1 MPQLDTSTFA
11 SQLFWL
17 CICFFTMLFIMSK
30 IIIPK
35 IADILEQRQRK
46 IDSYLNKAYQIK
58 LQAEEALKK
67 YQDAL
72 TDATQKANAS
82 LAETQNELN
91 KLVEKKQQDLDLRL
105 HKKIMEGEAEIEQS
119 REDALNKVKSISEE
133 LALEIIKKIG
143 IDGINKTDIKNAIK
157 DAEGQ

>member
-91 KLVEKKQQDLDLRL
+91 QLVEKKQQDLDLRL
-105 HKKIMEGEAEIEQS
+105 HKKIMEGEAEIEQN

>member
-91 KLVEKKQQDLDLRL
+91 QLVEKKQQD
-105 HKKIMEGEAEIEQS
+105 
-119 REDALNKVKSISEE
+119 
-133 LALEIIKKIG
+133 
-143 IDGINKTDIKNAIK
+143 
-157 DAEGQ
+157 

>member
-72 TDATQKANAS
+72 ADATQKANAS

-91 KLVEKKQQDLDLRL
+91 MLIEKKQHNLDLHL

-133 LALEIIKKIG
+133 LALDIIKKIG
-143 IDGINKTDIKNAIK
+143 IEGISKADIKNAIK
-157 DAEGQ
+157 NAEGQ

>member
-91 KLVEKKQQDLDLRL
+91 QLVEKKQQDLDLRL

>member
-91 KLVEKKQQDLDLRL
+91 QLVEKKQQDLDLRL

-133 LALEIIKKIG
+133 LALEIIKKIR

>member
-58 LQAEEALKK
+58 LQADEALKK

>member
-91 KLVEKKQQDLDLRL
+91 NLVEKKQQALDLRL

-143 IDGINKTDIKNAIK
+143 KDGINKTDIKNAIK

>member
-91 KLVEKKQQDLDLRL
+91 QLVEKKQQDLDLRL

-143 IDGINKTDIKNAIK
+143 IDGINKTDIKIAIK

>member
-58 LQAEEALKK
+58 LQAEEALTK

-91 KLVEKKQQDLDLRL
+91 QLVEKKQQDLDLRL

>member
-72 TDATQKANAS
+72 ADATQKANAS
-82 LAETQNELN
+82 LVETQNELN
-91 KLVEKKQQDLDLRL
+91 TLIEKKQQDLDLRL

-133 LALEIIKKIG
+133 LALDIIKKIG
-143 IDGINKTDIKNAIK
+143 INGISKTDIKNAIK
-157 DAEGQ
+157 DTEGQ

>member
-91 KLVEKKQQDLDLRL
+91 QLVEKKQQDLDLRL

-143 IDGINKTDIKNAIK
+143 IDGSNKTDIKNAIK

>member
-72 TDATQKANAS
+72 TDAAQKANAS
-82 LAETQNELN
+82 LAETQNGLN
-91 KLVEKKQQDLDLRL
+91 QLVEKKQQDLDLRL

>member
-46 IDSYLNKAYQIK
+46 IDGYLNKAYQIK

-72 TDATQKANAS
+72 AEATQKANRS

-91 KLVEKKQQDLDLRL
+91 ALVEKKQKDLELRL
-105 HKKIMEGEAEIEQS
+105 HKKIIEGEAEIEQS
-119 REDALNKVKSISEE
+119 RKDALNKVKSISEE
-133 LALEIIKKIG
+133 LALDIVKKIG
-143 IDGINKTDIKNAIK
+143 IEGITKADIKTAIK
-157 DAEGQ
+157 DAEVQ

>member
-72 TDATQKANAS
+72 TDAAQKANAS

-91 KLVEKKQQDLDLRL
+91 QLVEKKQQDLDLRL